1 MKIAYVDAFSGV
13 SGDMLLGA
21 LLDAGV
27 SLERLTQ
34 ALQEL
39 HLPEEIHLNLTQVQ
53 KGAMRA
59 SQVQVQVP
67 DSRHHRHLSDI
78 EAILSQ
84 STLPEI
90 VLQNSLR
97 VFRLLAE
104 AEGRVHGISP
114 DEVHFHE
121 VGALDAIV
129 DVVGV
134 NLCLHELGIER
145 LYASALPYGQ
155 GKITADHG
163 VLPLPAPATL
173 EILAQA
179 HAPFLP
185 VSSPFELV
193 TPTGAALLAA
203 LATFEQPS
211 FRLERI
217 GTGAGQRELPWPNIL
232 RVWIGSTPPEGD
244 LPLVLM
250 ETNIDDMNPQV
261 LGSVITQLLEAGA
274 LDVFFTPIYMK
285 KNRPAV
291 QVSLI
296 ARKSEEGMLAQL
308 LLRHTT
314 TLGLRVQP
322 IYRYEAQREFH
333 QVETPYGLIPLKVK
347 LLDGKRVFAQ
357 PEYEACVQAAQTHQ
371 VPVMDV
377 WQAALL
383 AGQSLLNH

>member
-1 MKIAYVDAFSGV
+1 MKIAYVDAFSGI

-21 LLDAGV
+21 FLDAGV
-27 SLERLTQ
+27 ALDRLTES
-34 ALQEL
+34 LQGL
-39 HLPEEIHLNLTQVQ
+39 HLPEKIYLNLTQVH

-59 SQVQVQVP
+59 SQVQVQVE
-67 DSRHHRHLSDI
+67 DSHHHRHLSDI
-78 EAILSQ
+78 EAILSR
-84 STLPEI
+84 STLPDA
-90 VLQNSLR
+90 VLQNSMK

-114 DEVHFHE
+114 EEVHFHE

-134 NLCLHELGIER
+134 NLCLFELGIDR
-145 LYASALPYGQ
+145 LYASPLPYGQ
-155 GKITADHG
+155 GKITVDHG

-173 EILAQA
+173 EILTRV
-179 HAPFLP
+179 HAPLIP
-185 VSSPFELV
+185 VSSPFEMV

-211 FRLERI
+211 IRLERI

-232 RVWIGSTPPEGD
+232 RVWIGSTLPHED

-250 ETNIDDMNPQV
+250 ETNLDDMNPQM
-261 LGSVITQLLEAGA
+261 LGSLMPQLLGAGA

-285 KNRPAV
+285 KNRPAT
-291 QVSLI
+291 QVSVI
-296 ARKSEEGMLAQL
+296 ARKSEEGALAQL
-308 LLRHTT
+308 LLQHTT

-322 IYRYEAQREFH
+322 IYRYEAQREFSE
-333 QVETPYGLIPLKVK
+333 VETPYGMIPVKVK

-357 PEYEACVQAAQTHQ
+357 PEYEACLQAAQAHQ

-383 AGQSLLNH
+383 AGQSLLSR